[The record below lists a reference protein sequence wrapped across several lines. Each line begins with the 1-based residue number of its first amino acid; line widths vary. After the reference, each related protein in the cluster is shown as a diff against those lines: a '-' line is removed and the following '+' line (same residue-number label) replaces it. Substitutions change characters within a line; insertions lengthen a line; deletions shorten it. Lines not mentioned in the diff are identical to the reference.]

1 MKIDQS
7 RFKGQQK
14 NTKTFFKANPAEEK
28 RLQLL
33 KQNTKRLRIVQSV
46 SAGHVRG
53 GHSFH

>member
-1 MKIDQS
+1 MRFDQS
-7 RFKGQQK
+7 RFKNQQK
-14 NTKTFFKANPAEEK
+14 NTKPFFKSNPAEEK

>member
-14 NTKTFFKANPAEEK
+14 NTKPFFKTNPADEK

>member
-1 MKIDQS
+1 MKPDQS
-7 RFKGQQK
+7 KFKNQHK
-14 NTKTFFKANPAEEK
+14 NNKLYFRCNPANEK

-33 KQNTKRLRIVQSV
+33 KQNPNRLRIVQSV